1 MPAPPH
7 TVTTSLYTADIPANL
22 SGLRL
27 DQALVEMFPE
37 FSRNR
42 LQEWIKSGC
51 VLVDGKSLRAKDKV
65 LGGLEVALRA
75 ELAEHGVDQAEDIPL
90 RIVYQDASLI
100 IVDKPAGLVV
110 HPAAGHWDG
119 TLVNALLHFA
129 PELAALPRAGIVHRL
144 DKDTSGLL
152 MVARTLQA
160 HKVLVEQLQ
169 ARDIEREYLALVQG
183 CVTAGGTV
191 DAPLGRHP
199 TDRKRF
205 AVREDGKPAV
215 THYRVAERFAWHTLL
230 RLKLE
235 TGRTH
240 QIRVHMAH
248 LHYPVFGDPVY
259 ARLRLPAG
267 ADPVLSECLQSF
279 RRQALHATRLALTHP
294 DSGEYCEWHSP
305 LPEDMQTLLDLLRKP
320 ASR

>member
-1 MPAPPH
+1 MP
-7 TVTTSLYTADIPANL
+7 YDL

-37 FSRNR
+37 FSRSR

-51 VLVDGKSLRAKDKV
+51 VLVNGKPLRAKDKV
-65 LGGLEVALRA
+65 IGGWEVALRA
-75 ELAEHGVDQAEDIPL
+75 ELAEHGTDQAENIPL
-90 RIVYQDASLI
+90 QIVYQDASLI

-160 HKVLVEQLQ
+160 HKLLVDQLQ

-205 AVREDGKPAV
+205 AVRDDGKPAV
-215 THYRVAERFAWHTLL
+215 THYRVAERFAQHTLL

-259 ARLRLPAG
+259 SRLRLPAG
-267 ADPVLSECLQSF
+267 ASPALSTCLQDF

-294 DSGEYCEWHSP
+294 DSGGYCEWHSA
-305 LPEDMQTLLDLLRKP
+305 LPEDMQTLLDLLHNEQQ
-320 ASR
+320 A